1 MIKIL
6 SLRLKHCNA
15 LANSMSNAS
24 PTQLQQFKTQMSEQ
38 MGKPVGLHTMGI
50 PAAISTLGVIVS
62 FAIPQLWLGYGVLAA
77 LSQPAERV
85 FVWVVLVALLFAGIN
100 GVTMFMIGKG
110 SMRAVRIHLALA
122 VISLVLTAAYLL
134 AALIG
139 SPFPG
144 VSLTAA
150 LVSIVMLL
158 LSGSCILS
166 TSFYKMLL
174 FTLHNRAWRKLSGQI
189 RDAHTALR
197 MHRVKNLAH
206 YPRRDTFNLASS
218 RWLRNAA
225 RHGAKLAE
233 KRPQLLASV

>member
-24 PTQLQQFKTQMSEQ
+24 PTQLQQFKTQLSEQ

-174 FTLHNRAWRKLSGQI
+174 FTLHNRAWRKLSEQT
-189 RDAHTALR
+189 RDAHTP
-197 MHRVKNLAH
+197 H
-206 YPRRDTFNLASS
+206 
-218 RWLRNAA
+218 
-225 RHGAKLAE
+225 
-233 KRPQLLASV
+233 

>member
-24 PTQLQQFKTQMSEQ
+24 PTQLQQFKTQLSEQ

-100 GVTMFMIGKG
+100 GMTMFMIGKG

-158 LSGSCILS
+158 LSRSCILS

-174 FTLHNRAWRKLSGQI
+174 FTLHNRAWRKLIGQT
-189 RDAHTALR
+189 RDAHTP
-197 MHRVKNLAH
+197 H
-206 YPRRDTFNLASS
+206 
-218 RWLRNAA
+218 
-225 RHGAKLAE
+225 
-233 KRPQLLASV
+233 